1 MSRWNLIIRTIL
13 FGTLAV
19 VALVAVGTKLAAGV
33 WSDYSFFDPLI
44 DVRRLVV
51 DRHVDEADEEAMQS
65 GAIRGMLEA
74 LNDPHTVY
82 VPASERRDFDQ
93 AHFGQ
98 FVGIGAQI
106 SIREGWLTIVTP
118 LDDSPAFKAGLMADD
133 RVVEIDGQSTRNITI
148 EEARELLLG
157 EPGTTVELLVERNGS
172 RKTIKIV
179 RDQIQQRAVRG
190 FRRDQADNGS
200 WRYIIDPNRRVAY
213 IRLSQFLPDTTNELR
228 SAVEAAKS
236 EADSEL
242 AGLILD
248 VRWNPGGTLDQAV
261 EVADLFLDE
270 GVIVSTRGRAVREQT
285 ARASR
290 RRTLDADLPLVV
302 LVNQGSASAS
312 EILAG
317 ALQDHERAVVV
328 GSRTNGKGSV
338 QNILTLPSGNG
349 AQLKL
354 TEQLYY
360 LPSGRSIER
369 RDDSPRWGIDPS
381 PGYFVPMTSA
391 QQASVQRE
399 RQQRE
404 IIRPD
409 SDTEGDAGL
418 WSDPDRLLEELE
430 DEQLAAAIK
439 AFRHYVDDGEW
450 VATGRE
456 ADHESQVE
464 TEELRSLV
472 RARDRMLREIERVQR
487 RIEAMEAVVEK
498 PEADLWD
505 DETDVT
511 GGRLKVY
518 NADGEL
524 IQRLRITGPDLR
536 RWLIDAGVEP
546 VENGAERR

>member
-19 VALVAVGTKLAAGV
+19 VAITAVGTKLAAGV

-51 DRHVDEADEEAMQS
+51 DRYVDEPDEEAMQAE
-65 GAIRGMLEA
+65 AIRGMLEA

-106 SIREGWLTIVTP
+106 SIQDGWLTIVTP
-118 LDDSPAFKAGLMADD
+118 LDDSPAFKAGIMADD
-133 RVVEIDGQSTRNITI
+133 RVVEIDGQSTQGMTI
-148 EEARELLLG
+148 EESRDLLLG

-172 RKTIKIV
+172 REEITIE
-179 RDQIQQRAVRG
+179 RAQIQQRAVRG
-190 FRRDQADNGS
+190 FRRDQADNGA
-200 WRYIIDPNRRVAY
+200 WRYIIDPSRRIAY

-228 SAVEAAKS
+228 DAFEAAS
-236 EADSEL
+236 REAGGEL

-290 RRTLDADLPLVV
+290 RRTLDADVPLVV
-302 LVNQGSASAS
+302 LANQGSASAS

-317 ALQDHERAVVV
+317 ALQDHERAIVV

-381 PGYFVPMTSA
+381 PGYFVPMTTA
-391 QQASVQRE
+391 QQGTVQRE

-409 SDTEGDAGL
+409 AEGDESL
-418 WSDPDRLLEELE
+418 WSDPERMLDELE
-430 DEQLAAAIK
+430 DAQLAAAIK
-439 AFRHYVDDGEW
+439 AFHHYVDDGEW
-450 VATGRE
+450 VPTGHE
-456 ADHESQVE
+456 TDHDAQVDA
-464 TEELRSLV
+464 EELRNLV

-487 RIEAMEAVVEK
+487 RIEAMEAVAEL
-498 PEADLWD
+498 PAEDLWD
-505 DETDVT
+505 EATDVT
-511 GGRLKVY
+511 GGRIKVY
-518 NADGEL
+518 DAEGEL
-524 IQRLRITGPDLR
+524 IQRLRITGPNLR

-546 VENGAERR
+546 IENGAENR